1 MPVTIG
7 ERGRAVTPLRPTGYV
22 EVHGTRLEAKLAP
35 SRTVNVDSGTEVVI
49 VGADT
54 FGLAVRAIDDV
65 TNPSELPGY
74 GEPVPTPEEQGL
86 LRDEIE
92 KQNWEEEQEETKRDL
107 QKESMLFAIPLGI
120 LFAAGYFAFG
130 LQAAVAFSV
139 AWVVIF
145 FGMAIGIAF
154 LGSDG

>member
-22 EVHGTRLEAKLAP
+22 EVHGSRLEAKLAP
-35 SRTVNVDSGTEVVI
+35 SRTVNVESGTEIVI

-54 FGLAVRAIDDV
+54 FGLAVRTVEDV
-65 TNPSELPGY
+65 MNPSDLPGY
-74 GEPVPTPEEQGL
+74 GEPVPTPSEQGE
-86 LRDEIE
+86 LREEIE

-107 QKESMLFAIPLGI
+107 QKETMVFAIPLGI
-120 LFAAGYFAFG
+120 AFAAGYFAFG
-130 LQAAVAFSV
+130 LQAAVAFAV

-145 FGMAIGIAF
+145 FGLALGIAF
-154 LGSDG
+154 LGSEG

>member
-22 EVHGTRLEAKLAP
+22 EVNGTRLESKLAP
-35 SRTVNVDSGTEVVI
+35 SRSISVESGTEVVI

-54 FGLAVRAIDDV
+54 FGLSVRAAADV
-65 TNPSELPGY
+65 ANTHELPGY
-74 GEPVPTPEEQGL
+74 GEEVPLPAEQGE
-86 LRDEIE
+86 LREELE

-107 QKESMLFAIPLGI
+107 QKETMIFVVPLII
-120 LFAAGYFAFG
+120 LFVGGHFLLG
-130 LQAAVAFSV
+130 PEAAVAISL

-145 FGMAIGIAF
+145 FGVGLALAF
-154 LGSDG
+154 FGGDG